1 MRSAREDLHLTQ
13 AELARRVGISRAAIA
28 ELEAGR
34 IQQPRAAVFARL
46 SAVLGIP
53 AALLLAATGVGEA
66 EAASLVDLEAD
77 ELVAMAAMMVR
88 MADRD
93 RRWLRDRFAELRDR
107 RARDADATREL
118 SLCEVQTLSRG
129 AHRERQRRTRDGLRD
144 DRTLALCQ

>member
-1 MRSAREDLHLTQ
+1 MRSAREGLHLTQ

-66 EAASLVDLEAD
+66 EAASLVELEAD
-77 ELVAMAAMMVR
+77 ELVVMAATMVR
-88 MADRD
+88 MAERD
-93 RRWLRDRFAELRDR
+93 RKWLRDRFTELRELLVLR
-107 RARDADATREL
+107 RREH
-118 SLCEVQTLSRG
+118 G
-129 AHRERQRRTRDGLRD
+129 KERAKKR
-144 DRTLALCQ
+144 

>member
-1 MRSAREDLHLTQ
+1 LHLTQ

-53 AALLLAATGVGEA
+53 TALLLAATGIGEA

-77 ELVAMAAMMVR
+77 ELVAMAAVMVR

-93 RRWLRDRFAELRDR
+93 RRWLRDRFAELRELLVLR
-107 RARDADATREL
+107 RSASSKGHAK
-118 SLCEVQTLSRG
+118 RG
-129 AHRERQRRTRDGLRD
+129 
-144 DRTLALCQ
+144 

>member
-1 MRSAREDLHLTQ
+1 LALAVRSAREGLHLTQ

-66 EAASLVDLEAD
+66 EAASLVELEAD
-77 ELVAMAAMMVR
+77 ELVTMAATMVR
-88 MADRD
+88 LAERD
-93 RRWLRDRFAELRDR
+93 RKWLRDRFAELRELLVLR
-107 RARDADATREL
+107 RASHAKDR
-118 SLCEVQTLSRG
+118 VK
-129 AHRERQRRTRDGLRD
+129 RR
-144 DRTLALCQ
+144 

>member
-1 MRSAREDLHLTQ
+1 MRSARESLHLTQ

-53 AALLLAATGVGEA
+53 AALLLAATGVGDA
-66 EAASLVDLEAD
+66 EAASLAGLEGD

-93 RRWLRDRFAELRDR
+93 RRWLRDRFAELRELLVLR
-107 RARDADATREL
+107 TAGSSKARPKR
-118 SLCEVQTLSRG
+118 S
-129 AHRERQRRTRDGLRD
+129 
-144 DRTLALCQ
+144 

>member
-1 MRSAREDLHLTQ
+1 MRSARQGLHLTQ

-66 EAASLVDLEAD
+66 EAASLVELEAD
-77 ELVAMAAMMVR
+77 ELVAMAATMVR
-88 MADRD
+88 MAERD
-93 RRWLRDRFAELRDR
+93 RNWLRDRFAELRELLVLR
-107 RARDADATREL
+107 RAGHAKDR
-118 SLCEVQTLSRG
+118 VK
-129 AHRERQRRTRDGLRD
+129 RR
-144 DRTLALCQ
+144 

>member
-1 MRSAREDLHLTQ
+1 MRSAREGLHLTQ

-66 EAASLVDLEAD
+66 EAASLVELEAD
-77 ELVAMAAMMVR
+77 ELVAMAATMVR
-88 MADRD
+88 MAERD
-93 RRWLRDRFAELRDR
+93 RKWLRDRFAELRELLVLR
-107 RARDADATREL
+107 RAGHPKDR
-118 SLCEVQTLSRG
+118 VG
-129 AHRERQRRTRDGLRD
+129 RR
-144 DRTLALCQ
+144 

>member
-1 MRSAREDLHLTQ
+1 LHLTQ

-66 EAASLVDLEAD
+66 EAASLVELEAD
-77 ELVAMAAMMVR
+77 ELVVMAATMVR
-88 MADRD
+88 MAERD
-93 RRWLRDRFAELRDR
+93 RKWLRDRFAELRELLVLR
-107 RARDADATREL
+107 RREH
-118 SLCEVQTLSRG
+118 G
-129 AHRERQRRTRDGLRD
+129 KERAKKR
-144 DRTLALCQ
+144 

>member
-1 MRSAREDLHLTQ
+1 MRSAREGLHLTQ

-77 ELVAMAAMMVR
+77 ELVAMAATMVR
-88 MADRD
+88 MAERD
-93 RRWLRDRFAELRDR
+93 RRWLRDRFAELRELLVLR
-107 RARDADATREL
+107 RAGHAKGRAK
-118 SLCEVQTLSRG
+118 SR
-129 AHRERQRRTRDGLRD
+129 
-144 DRTLALCQ
+144 

>member
-1 MRSAREDLHLTQ
+1 LHLTQ
-13 AELARRVGISRAAIA
+13 AELAHRVGVSRAAIA

-66 EAASLVDLEAD
+66 EAASLVELEAD
-77 ELVAMAAMMVR
+77 ELVAMAATMVR

-93 RRWLRDRFAELRDR
+93 RKWLRDRFAELRELLVLR
-107 RARDADATREL
+107 RSSQAKGRAK
-118 SLCEVQTLSRG
+118 RG
-129 AHRERQRRTRDGLRD
+129 
-144 DRTLALCQ
+144 

>member
-1 MRSAREDLHLTQ
+1 LALAVRSAREGLHLTQ

-66 EAASLVDLEAD
+66 EAASLVELESD
-77 ELVAMAAMMVR
+77 ELVAMAATMVR
-88 MADRD
+88 LAERD
-93 RRWLRDRFAELRDR
+93 RKWLRDRFAELRELLVLR
-107 RARDADATREL
+107 RASHAKDR
-118 SLCEVQTLSRG
+118 VK
-129 AHRERQRRTRDGLRD
+129 RR
-144 DRTLALCQ
+144 

>member
-1 MRSAREDLHLTQ
+1 LALAVRSAREELHLTQ

-66 EAASLVDLEAD
+66 EAASLVELEAD
-77 ELVAMAAMMVR
+77 ELVAMAATMVR
-88 MADRD
+88 LAERD
-93 RRWLRDRFAELRDR
+93 RKWLRDRFAELRELLVLR
-107 RARDADATREL
+107 RASHAKDR
-118 SLCEVQTLSRG
+118 VK
-129 AHRERQRRTRDGLRD
+129 RR
-144 DRTLALCQ
+144 

>member
-1 MRSAREDLHLTQ
+1 M
-13 AELARRVGISRAAIA
+13 GISRAAIA

-77 ELVAMAAMMVR
+77 ELVAMAATMVR
-88 MADRD
+88 LAERD
-93 RRWLRDRFAELRDR
+93 RRWLRDRFAELRELLVLR
-107 RARDADATREL
+107 RAGRAKGSTKR
-118 SLCEVQTLSRG
+118 S
-129 AHRERQRRTRDGLRD
+129 
-144 DRTLALCQ
+144 

>member
-1 MRSAREDLHLTQ
+1 LALAVRSAREGLHLTQ

-93 RRWLRDRFAELRDR
+93 RRWLRDRFAELRELLVLR
-107 RARDADATREL
+107 RSGSSKGRAK
-118 SLCEVQTLSRG
+118 
-129 AHRERQRRTRDGLRD
+129 RR
-144 DRTLALCQ
+144 

>member
-1 MRSAREDLHLTQ
+1 VRSAREGLHLTQ

-66 EAASLVDLEAD
+66 EAASLVELEAD
-77 ELVAMAAMMVR
+77 ELVAMAATMVR
-88 MADRD
+88 MAERD
-93 RRWLRDRFAELRDR
+93 RKWLRDRFAELRELLVLR
-107 RARDADATREL
+107 RAGHTK
-118 SLCEVQTLSRG
+118 
-129 AHRERQRRTRDGLRD
+129 ERAARR
-144 DRTLALCQ
+144 

>member
-1 MRSAREDLHLTQ
+1 MRSAREGLHLTQ

-53 AALLLAATGVGEA
+53 AALLLAATGIGEA

-93 RRWLRDRFAELRDR
+93 RRWLRDRFAELRELLVLR
-107 RARDADATREL
+107 RSASPKGRPKKR
-118 SLCEVQTLSRG
+118 
-129 AHRERQRRTRDGLRD
+129 
-144 DRTLALCQ
+144 

>member
-1 MRSAREDLHLTQ
+1 MRSAREGLHLTQ

-66 EAASLVDLEAD
+66 EAASLVELEAD
-77 ELVAMAAMMVR
+77 ELVLMAATMVR
-88 MADRD
+88 MAERD
-93 RRWLRDRFAELRDR
+93 RKWLRDRFAELRELLVLR
-107 RARDADATREL
+107 RRDH
-118 SLCEVQTLSRG
+118 G
-129 AHRERQRRTRDGLRD
+129 KERAKKR
-144 DRTLALCQ
+144 

>member
-1 MRSAREDLHLTQ
+1 LHLTQ

-66 EAASLVDLEAD
+66 EAASLVELEAD
-77 ELVAMAAMMVR
+77 ELVAMAATMVR

-93 RRWLRDRFAELRDR
+93 RKWLRDRFAELRELLVLR
-107 RARDADATREL
+107 RSSHAKGRAK
-118 SLCEVQTLSRG
+118 RG
-129 AHRERQRRTRDGLRD
+129 
-144 DRTLALCQ
+144 

>member
-1 MRSAREDLHLTQ
+1 VRSAREGLHLTQ

-66 EAASLVDLEAD
+66 EAASLVELEAD
-77 ELVAMAAMMVR
+77 ELVAMAATMVR
-88 MADRD
+88 MAERD
-93 RRWLRDRFAELRDR
+93 RKWLRDRFAELRELLVLR
-107 RARDADATREL
+107 RAGHTKERA
-118 SLCEVQTLSRG
+118 SR
-129 AHRERQRRTRDGLRD
+129 R
-144 DRTLALCQ
+144 

>member
-1 MRSAREDLHLTQ
+1 VRSAREGLHLTQ

-66 EAASLVDLEAD
+66 EAASLVGFEAD
-77 ELVAMAAMMVR
+77 ELVAMAATMVR
-88 MADRD
+88 MADKD
-93 RRWLRDRFAELRDR
+93 RRWLRERFAELRELLVLR
-107 RARDADATREL
+107 RAGQPKE
-118 SLCEVQTLSRG
+118 
-129 AHRERQRRTRDGLRD
+129 RTRKR
-144 DRTLALCQ
+144 